1 MIFFRNLF
9 LLLFLSLSLF
19 SQENMITF
27 QEIVST
33 DSPEELIDNEIHT
46 YDSINTQDI
55 NNEEEIQSTIV
66 ESVDSTPREELS
78 PIIDEKA
85 LPPITQ
91 SVEQPTPTPKKEEK
105 SLKKTFS
112 DAVKEA
118 KKEHKIILLEIYG
131 TDCHFCKKMENE
143 VFPKESV
150 VKEIKDNF
158 ILLKVNGDEE
168 KIPLGITKQ
177 MTPMHVFITETEDI
191 KYMTFGFL
199 EEKDFLELLE
209 KEKN

>member
-91 SVEQPTPTPKKEEK
+91 SVEQPTPTPKKGEK

-143 VFPKESV
+143 VFTKESV